1 MPATVIINRWTGS
14 SGSPTKT
21 DITSINTVA
30 SASDAHQ
37 TTAAG
42 SSNPI
47 RIPAS
52 GTNYSYWVVTRLSTG
67 TTTPTGTID
76 NIKWYSDNA
85 NNFGTGV
92 TCKGEEASGYV
103 QATGTVGTTG
113 TQLTTG
119 NYATLAGS
127 PVDVFTYTSGSPNS
141 ITGSIA
147 NPSTGDFGGFFVYQ
161 IEVGT
166 TASPGTTGQE
176 TFTWSY
182 DET

>member
-14 SGSPTKT
+14 SGTPLKN

-30 SASDAHQ
+30 SASDTHQ

-47 RIPAS
+47 RIPSS
-52 GTNYSYWVVTRLSTG
+52 GTNYSYWVVTRLSSG
-67 TTTPTGTID
+67 ATTPTGTID
-76 NIKWYSDNA
+76 NIRWYAQSP

-92 TCKGEEASGYV
+92 TCKGEQGTAYTQASG
-103 QATGTVGTTG
+103 TIGTTG
-113 TQLTTG
+113 IQLTTG
-119 NYATLAGS
+119 NYPSLTAT
-127 PVDVFTYTSGSPNS
+127 PVDVFTFNS
-141 ITGSIA
+141 SVPDSIA
-147 NPSTGDFGGFFVYQ
+147 GSLVNPGTGDFGNFFIYQ

-176 TFTWSY
+176 TFTWQY